1 MVPQTRRGM
10 VTEMTLITVIIPI
23 IDVFQTMTTKTTT
36 ASMTI
41 TIIMTL
47 TETKGITGTIGITER
62 DIGVVLYAV
71 IVVLDVDTEE
81 AIQRSGLI
89 GSPMVIVIMVVA
101 VTVAALAVMP
111 ALADSTA
118 MVEISVLAVVLEA
131 LKAVEEV
138 VLVVIIITTRAVTVP
153 VLVTVTVIH
162 SNPLSTGRDW
172 REFRRFRPKLRSVS
186 TPVSGHTL
194 GSARVVDNFNLKRAV
209 TTEGRERG
217 HIRKKKS
224 RARGGKTITNK
235 SLLSLGVSR
244 FLGPESLNPN
254 FRVKQFKNSG
264 EGYGRPYFETKGE
277 KGGGSL
283 RME

>member
-1 MVPQTRRGM
+1 
-10 VTEMTLITVIIPI
+10 MTLITVIIPI

-131 LKAVEEV
+131 LKTVEEV

-217 HIRKKKS
+217 HNRKKKS
-224 RARGGKTITNK
+224 RARGGETITNK

-254 FRVKQFKNSG
+254 SRVEQFKKSG

>member
-1 MVPQTRRGM
+1 M

-23 IDVFQTMTTKTTT
+23 IDVSQTMTTKTTT

-111 ALADSTA
+111 AVADSTA

-172 REFRRFRPKLRSVS
+172 REFRRFRHKLRSVS
-186 TPVSGHTL
+186 TPASGHTL

-209 TTEGRERG
+209 TTEGREREG
-217 HIRKKKS
+217 TFGRR
-224 RARGGKTITNK
+224 RA
-235 SLLSLGVSR
+235 
-244 FLGPESLNPN
+244 E
-254 FRVKQFKNSG
+254 QG
-264 EGYGRPYFETKGE
+264 EGKQSQINPYFHSGFRDFWDLSPSIRILESSSSKIQEKGTGDHISKQRAKKGE
-277 KGGGSL
+277 GHYGWNERNNK
-283 RME
+283 R

>member
-1 MVPQTRRGM
+1 M

-36 ASMTI
+36 ESMTI
-41 TIIMTL
+41 TIITTS
-47 TETKGITGTIGITER
+47 TETKGITGTTGITER

-138 VLVVIIITTRAVTVP
+138 VLVVIIITTRAITAP

-172 REFRRFRPKLRSVS
+172 REFRRFRPKLRSA
-186 TPVSGHTL
+186 VSGHTL
-194 GSARVVDNFNLKRAV
+194 GSARVVDKFNLKRAV
-209 TTEGRERG
+209 TTEGRERA
-217 HIRKKKS
+217 HSEEEEQSK
-224 RARGGKTITNK
+224 
-235 SLLSLGVSR
+235 
-244 FLGPESLNPN
+244 
-254 FRVKQFKNSG
+254 
-264 EGYGRPYFETKGE
+264 GRENNHK
-277 KGGGSL
+277 
-283 RME
+283 